1 MKSCVAPVCF
11 RLAAPGMDAS
21 FPPVLAG
28 LRAAIPLSFVLIL
41 RLGGATPVAEL
52 ATFWRCPLRLVDEL
66 LAFLCRSCESRS
78 VSWRRRG
85 IVGVAQLHALQAA
98 WHGERGPLQMGIEL
112 PMEAQCSV
120 ARQRQ

>member
-1 MKSCVAPVCF
+1 MRFDICGACVVKCVNVYCMYECLVKSCVAPVCF

-52 ATFWRCPLRLVDEL
+52 V
-66 LAFLCRSCESRS
+66 LA
-78 VSWRRRG
+78 V
-85 IVGVAQLHALQAA
+85 
-98 WHGERGPLQMGIEL
+98 
-112 PMEAQCSV
+112 SV
-120 ARQRQ
+120 ALGG

>member
-41 RLGGATPVAEL
+41 RLGGATPVAER
-52 ATFWRCPLRLVDEL
+52 AAFWWCPLRLVDEL
-66 LAFLCRSCESRS
+66 RALLRRSCESRS
-78 VSWRRRG
+78 VSWRRARDC
-85 IVGVAQLHALQAA
+85 GVAQLHALQAA
-98 WHGERGPLQMGIEL
+98 WHRER
-112 PMEAQCSV
+112 
-120 ARQRQ
+120 